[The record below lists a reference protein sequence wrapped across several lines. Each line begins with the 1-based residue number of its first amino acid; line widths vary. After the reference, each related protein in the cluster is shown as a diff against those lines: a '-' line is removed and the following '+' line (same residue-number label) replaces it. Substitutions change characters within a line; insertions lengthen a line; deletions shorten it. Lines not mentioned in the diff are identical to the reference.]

1 MLAAVLPVRGRRLAL
16 ASSFGLSSRAEVHG
30 PLVRPPVFKT
40 GVGRESVSG
49 RFDSCAFP
57 FLCERGVTDEASR
70 ILDAAMKLPSA
81 ERAELAAILTDS
93 IGDGSSPDQ
102 VQAAWLEEA
111 KRRLAAYE
119 RGELQSVDFEDMM
132 RRLRA
137 KDRRPRPRQASV
149 G

>member
-1 MLAAVLPVRGRRLAL
+1 
-16 ASSFGLSSRAEVHG
+16 
-30 PLVRPPVFKT
+30 
-40 GVGRESVSG
+40 
-49 RFDSCAFP
+49 
-57 FLCERGVTDEASR
+57 VTDEASR

-93 IGDGSSPDQ
+93 IGDGSSPEQ
-102 VQAAWLEEA
+102 IEAAWLEEA

-119 RGELQSVDFEDMM
+119 RGEMQAVDYEDMM

-137 KDRRPRPRQASV
+137 KDRRPRSRQASA